1 MKFYRV
7 ELVQEFKDSP
17 TQFLDTSYAETYPQ
31 ALEYALLDI
40 TQMADIRDIDSPW
53 YYRIWVEYTGYDSF
67 WDSERVMTLD
77 WSGNTIP
84 AALLHIGWH
93 YEKDGGPPIM
103 DKLHDCPIC
112 QEEDLR
118 RLAQFN
124 AENTQ

>member
-53 YYRIWVEYTGYDSF
+53 YYRIWVEYTGRIS
-67 WDSERVMTLD
+67 
-77 WSGNTIP
+77 
-84 AALLHIGWH
+84 
-93 YEKDGGPPIM
+93 
-103 DKLHDCPIC
+103 
-112 QEEDLR
+112 
-118 RLAQFN
+118 
-124 AENTQ
+124 